1 MPIPLDPSNLVRPM
15 KRTSAFIT
23 EFKEFAMRGN
33 IIDLAVGVVIGAAFG
48 KITSSLIND
57 VIMPPIG
64 KLLGNVDIKD
74 QQWLLQKGIEE
85 IKSPTGTVIQAKVP
99 EIAVRYGLFINTI
112 FDFLIVAFVIFLVVK
127 GVNRMKRK
135 QDAIP
140 EPVAEPT
147 KEELLLTEIRD
158 LLKQSHT
165 PDLLKPSD
173 NPIKS

>member
-1 MPIPLDPSNLVRPM
+1 M
-15 KRTSAFIT
+15 KRTSAFMN

-64 KLLGNVDIKD
+64 KMLGNVDFKD
-74 QQWLLQKGIEE
+74 KKVLLQKGLEE
-85 IKSPTGTVIQAKVP
+85 IKGPNGAVLHEKVP
-99 EIAVRYGLFINTI
+99 EIAIRYGLFINTV

-140 EPVAEPT
+140 DPVAEPT

-158 LLKQSHT
+158 LLKE
-165 PDLLKPSD
+165 PKP
-173 NPIKS
+173 